1 MSVQSAFSQNFPMPI
16 GCVVTYL
23 GANTPPSF
31 LLCDGT
37 TYNIDEYPYL
47 YNTLKDAYGGDG
59 ITTFSVP
66 NLVGEFITGIEQ
78 NTNPPTYT
86 LGGGSFTGNWSG
98 SLAIANLPSLSP
110 LNPFATGTGYTPLSA
125 TFGLSRTDIIAHGSG
140 AGNNYGS
147 IDGGLGTINVC
158 GQQDNN
164 GNTYP
169 ATDAPQWSVSA
180 SGFVGN
186 FNPSP
191 SQTGISGTVSGVGG
205 VPAHYTLKYII
216 KAKP

>member
-23 GANTPPSF
+23 GENTPSSF

-37 TYNIDEYPYL
+37 TYNINEYPYL

-66 NLVGEFITGIEQ
+66 NLVGEFISGIAQ

-86 LGGGSFTGNWSG
+86 IGGGSFTGNWSG
-98 SLAIANLPSLSP
+98 TLASANLPSLP
-110 LNPFATGTGYTPLSA
+110 LDPFATGGGFISLSA

-140 AGNNYGS
+140 AGHNYGS
-147 IDGGLGTINVC
+147 LDGGLGVINVC
-158 GQQDNN
+158 GQQDSG

-180 SGFVGN
+180 SDFVGDYTN
-186 FNPSP
+186 GF
-191 SQTGISGTVSGVGG
+191 QTGISGSVTGVGG